1 MSYVMLSD
9 GLPLYYEEA
18 GRGSPVV
25 FVPGWTMS
33 TAMWRH
39 QVEYFGASHRV
50 IALDHGVK
58 IAEGSSDEVAAD
70 PQVIEA
76 YLGYGA
82 STTK

>member
-1 MSYVMLSD
+1 MPYLILSD

-39 QVEYFGASHRV
+39 QVEYSGASHRV
-50 IALDHGVK
+50 N
-58 IAEGSSDEVAAD
+58 
-70 PQVIEA
+70 
-76 YLGYGA
+76 A
-82 STTK
+82 ST